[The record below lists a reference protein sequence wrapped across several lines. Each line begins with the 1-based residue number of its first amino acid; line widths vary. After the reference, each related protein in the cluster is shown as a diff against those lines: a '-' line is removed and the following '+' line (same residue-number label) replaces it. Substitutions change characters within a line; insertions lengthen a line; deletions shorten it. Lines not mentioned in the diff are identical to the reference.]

1 MHRSEED
8 YLKAIY
14 ELTINTNSKIIKS
27 SDLADELGF
36 TIQSVNEKI
45 KRLDEKGYVKFV
57 PYKGVSLTKKG
68 LDESIR
74 MIRTHRIW
82 EVFLI
87 EKLGYDWHQV
97 HDIAENL
104 EHAADDELIERIFN
118 FIGRP
123 TYCVHGNPIP
133 TFNGNVSLIYKKSLI
148 EFDIGNKF
156 TLKRVFDNKRLLIAL
171 NNLGI
176 KMQDTFEIVSKNS
189 DFITLVKDSN
199 KYELTIKQ
207 AKQLFG
213 I

>member
-74 MIRTHRIW
+74 MIRTHRIDRKSTRLNCSHVRISYA
-82 EVFLI
+82 VFCL
-87 EKLGYDWHQV
+87 KKKKKKNK
-97 HDIAENL
+97 ENI
-104 EHAADDELIERIFN
+104 HN
-118 FIGRP
+118 
-123 TYCVHGNPIP
+123 
-133 TFNGNVSLIYKKSLI
+133 KK
-148 EFDIGNKF
+148 
-156 TLKRVFDNKRLLIAL
+156 
-171 NNLGI
+171 
-176 KMQDTFEIVSKNS
+176 
-189 DFITLVKDSN
+189 
-199 KYELTIKQ
+199 TIKSNDT
-207 AKQLFG
+207 
-213 I
+213 IES